1 LANPVYIHGALA
13 LANISLYDINVIS
26 PPSDDPLKPDILL
39 QTLTEFRYELRKFLH
54 FSEDRALKS
63 GLHPQ
68 QHQLLLQVAGAPD
81 NALVNIAYVAGRL
94 GLKHNSTVELVDR
107 SEAEGLLER
116 SIDPED
122 RRRTILLVTRKG
134 RRVLNQLTED
144 HAQELSDAA
153 PRLALALE
161 QIRQYSRISSIGE
174 AE

>member
-1 LANPVYIHGALA
+1 MT
-13 LANISLYDINVIS
+13 S
-26 PPSDDPLKPDILL
+26 PSSNDLSEPDVLL
-39 QTLTEFRYELRKFLH
+39 QTLAEFRYELRKFLH
-54 FSEDRALKS
+54 FSEDKALKS

-68 QHQLLLQVAGAPD
+68 QHQLLLQVAGAPG
-81 NALVNIAYVAGRL
+81 NTLVNIAYVAGRL

-122 RRRTILLVTRKG
+122 KRRTILLVTQKG
-134 RRVLNQLTED
+134 RRVLNRLAED

-153 PRLALALE
+153 PRLALALRE
-161 QIRQYSRISSIGE
+161 IQKFSRVSAAVE